1 MYRRHDLLEIK
12 NVEKIIEEVASPKD
26 REALSEEIFN
36 IPAIVRR
43 QDGTIQKKLQVGF
56 SFPFKVDGIRFRIAC
71 SVDKA
76 EITGSI
82 SPYQVTQIYN
92 NSSFNLNI
100 LDNIIKSAKESEVE
114 VGIFGSAALEIVTG
128 YSYLDSN
135 SDLDI
140 LVKSNSVENLK
151 YFYSKVK
158 KIEKN
163 TGKLIDIEMEI
174 QNGFSIKLKEFLS
187 DTVTIIAKGLYSI
200 ELMTRDEVKLL
211 SSSKDKIKRGY

>member
-12 NVEKIIEEVASPKD
+12 NVEKIIEEVASPKE

-71 SVDKA
+71 SLDKA
-76 EITGSI
+76 EITESI

-92 NSSFNLNI
+92 NRSFNLNI
-100 LDNIIKSAKESEVE
+100 LDNIIESAKESEVE

-140 LVKSNSVENLK
+140 LVKSNSIENLK
-151 YFYSKVK
+151 CFYSKVK

-163 TGKLIDIEMEI
+163 TGKLIDIELEI
-174 QNGFSIKLKEFLS
+174 QNGFAIKLKEFLS
-187 DTVTIIAKGLYSI
+187 DTATIIAKGLYSV
-200 ELMTRDEVKLL
+200 ELMTRDEIKLL
-211 SSSKDKIKRGY
+211 RSSKDKMKRGY

>member
-12 NVEKIIEEVASPKD
+12 NVEKIIEEVASPKE

-100 LDNIIKSAKESEVE
+100 LDNIIKSAMESEVE

-200 ELMTRDEVKLL
+200 ELMTRDGVKLL